1 MLLIKVNRWRRADR
15 ACGER
20 QRKASSMFSEFD
32 WFLKA
37 DDDTFVIIKNLK
49 ALLVDYDTNSPIHFG
64 HHFKA
69 LGGFFS
75 GGAGY
80 VLGREALR
88 RFVVNGINN
97 ASICH
102 QEDNGDEDVK
112 CM

>member
-1 MLLIKVNRWRRADR
+1 M
-15 ACGER
+15 
-20 QRKASSMFSEFD
+20 
-32 WFLKA
+32 
-37 DDDTFVIIKNLK
+37 IIKNLK

-64 HHFKA
+64 HHYKH
-69 LGGFFS
+69 LGEYFS

-102 QEDNGDEDVK
+102 QEDNGDKDVK

>member
-1 MLLIKVNRWRRADR
+1 MYVNRWRRADR

-37 DDDTFVIIKNLK
+37 DDDTFVIIENLK

-69 LGGFFS
+69 LGGFF
-75 GGAGY
+75 
-80 VLGREALR
+80 REEPDMYWEEKP
-88 RFVVNGINN
+88 
-97 ASICH
+97 S
-102 QEDNGDEDVK
+102 EDLLITE
-112 CM
+112 